1 MEEYGCGGL
10 IMSELKTINK
20 FCDSEKLDYFYR
32 YYLYHK
38 FNSDLEEQIA
48 NHKKISK
55 SEPSEETISTIK
67 STLISNSTLSTN
79 VKLAVEQR
87 KRILDKEIKQY
98 RLRQNIKVFSLNVL
112 SGVLAS
118 ILFTLLIVVV
128 FTLGEN
134 QIKSWLN
141 DFNSN
146 TEVQI
151 DNKNQ
156 EK

>member
-1 MEEYGCGGL
+1 MEECGCGGL

-20 FCDSEKLDYFYR
+20 FCDSEKLDSFYK
-32 YYLYHK
+32 YYLYYK

-98 RLRQNIKVFSLNVL
+98 RSGQNIKVFSLNVL